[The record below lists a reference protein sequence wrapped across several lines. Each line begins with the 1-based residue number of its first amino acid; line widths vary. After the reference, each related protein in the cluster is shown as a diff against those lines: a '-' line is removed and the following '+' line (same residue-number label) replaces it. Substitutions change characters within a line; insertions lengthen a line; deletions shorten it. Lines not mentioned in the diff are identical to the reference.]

1 MRLQTIGLY
10 AVALAWVLFIVV
22 FLARKR
28 PPRARETVRD
38 PRSIAGL
45 VLQVAG
51 LAIVRLG
58 MRPSGASFMHLGPLG
73 SAAIA
78 AVALAVLAGS
88 LALIQTAMSTL
99 GKQWSLAARLVEG
112 HDLVTTGP
120 YRLVRHPIYTGMFG
134 MLLGTALA
142 LSQWPALLAASGVFL
157 SGTLLRVRAEEKL
170 LLAAFGDAYRD
181 YCLAVPALFP
191 RWPRADK
198 GIERTGKG

>member
-1 MRLQTIGLY
+1 VRLQTIELY
-10 AVALAWVLFIVV
+10 AVALAWVLFAIE

-28 PPRARETVRD
+28 SPRARETVRA

-45 VLQVAG
+45 ALQVAG

-58 MRPSGASFMHLGPLG
+58 MRPSGASFLHLGPLG
-73 SAAIA
+73 NVAIA

-88 LALIQTAMSTL
+88 LVLIQSALRTL

-120 YRLVRHPIYTGMFG
+120 YRLVRHPIYTGLFG

-142 LSQWPALLAASGVFL
+142 LSQWPALLAASAVFL
-157 SGTLLRVRAEEKL
+157 IGTLLRVRAEERL

-181 YCLAVPALFP
+181 YALVVPALIP
-191 RWPRADK
+191 RWPRANK
-198 GIERTGKG
+198 GVERTGKG